1 MQLWRLT
8 LYLGELSCLQPCL
21 SVEDCCRDALE
32 TCSILDEKSKQA
44 CYAQFGCDG
53 KRVERYFSAVE
64 HLENAWQQ
72 GMALLSIQTASC
84 FLFLTWLA

>member
-1 MQLWRLT
+1 MQLWQVI
-8 LYLGELSCLQPCL
+8 LYLGELSCLQPFL
-21 SVEDCCRDALE
+21 SVEDFCRDALE

-72 GMALLSIQTASC
+72 GMEFLSLQTASC
-84 FLFLTWLA
+84 FLFLT

>member
-1 MQLWRLT
+1 M
-8 LYLGELSCLQPCL
+8 
-21 SVEDCCRDALE
+21 E

-64 HLENAWQQ
+64 HLENAWLQ
-72 GMALLSIQTASC
+72 GKY
-84 FLFLTWLA
+84 F